1 MKRFKQLSVLQKAIL
16 IGICAMALEFCV
28 LYPVTLAR
36 VGYAFR
42 GAILTPAQTDAGTV
56 YSGKVHGE
64 AVSFTVDA
72 SGAAT
77 YTGGGAEFGPYTVR
91 EDASAIPAE
100 FLRYDTPST
109 GVELRRGDEV
119 IFRGCLR
126 DNGEYRMLY
135 DENGKLDDLS
145 LFFSD
150 GEQTPAAEE
159 PTALEVL
166 ALLIDMQPEH
176 KGQWSVGALALLI
189 CVVTA
194 ASILYAD
201 ELFRWGLSF
210 RVRDPEAAEPS
221 DWELASRYFTWI
233 ALPMIALAMFIMG
246 LQ

>member
-16 IGICAMALEFCV
+16 IGICAMALVFCV
-28 LYPVTLAR
+28 LYPVTLSR

-56 YSGKVHGE
+56 YSGKVYGE

-77 YTGGGAEFGPYTVR
+77 YHGGGAVFGPYTVR

-100 FLRYDTPST
+100 FLQYDTPST
-109 GVELRRGDEV
+109 GVELRRGDKV

-135 DENGKLDDLS
+135 DENGNLDDLS
-145 LFFSD
+145 VFFSD
-150 GEQTPAAEE
+150 SEQTPAAEE
-159 PTALEVL
+159 PTALELL
-166 ALLIDMQPEH
+166 ALLVDMQPEH
-176 KGQWSVGALALLI
+176 KGQWSLGALGLLV
-189 CVVTA
+189 CAVTA
-194 ASILYAD
+194 VSILYAD

-210 RVRDPEAAEPS
+210 RVRDPEDAEPS

-233 ALPMIALAMFIMG
+233 ALPMLALVMFIMG
-246 LQ
+246 LR